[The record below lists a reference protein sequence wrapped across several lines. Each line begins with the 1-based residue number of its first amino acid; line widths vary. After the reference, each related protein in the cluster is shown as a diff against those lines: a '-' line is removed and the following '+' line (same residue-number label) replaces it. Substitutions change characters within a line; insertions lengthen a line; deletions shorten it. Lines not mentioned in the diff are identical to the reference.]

1 MNLQLIFY
9 IQNPPFY
16 RPLTTMTPILPVSG
30 TGYPLLKNRVQ
41 VSVHSPQ
48 LTLTGLSTFV

>member
-48 LTLTGLSTFV
+48 LTLTGLSTFL